1 MSHNLWRSNII
12 NLQTENKTQW
22 CPTKAHY
29 NHVVD
34 TWQDGFYLTWKFRTW
49 TGTLCS
55 MLCLF
60 LSEGCVWF
68 KVSRKILEKVNMGMW
83 YFYVWCKFWKRI
95 PKNTS
100 YSYLSCFLFPWRK
113 VDILYSHGKI
123 EVIFCNNCLFP
134 LPSTFLFYSYFFSIF

>member
-1 MSHNLWRSNII
+1 MCVLIIYEEAAKLTCKLKTKHNGVQQKLITIMLFTLDKMVSIWLGSS
-12 NLQTENKTQW
+12 ED
-22 CPTKAHY
+22 Y
-29 NHVVD
+29 
-34 TWQDGFYLTWKFRTW
+34 TW

-123 EVIFCNNCLFP
+123 EVIF
-134 LPSTFLFYSYFFSIF
+134 